1 MKKAFSSGAVAALT
15 AMGVWTAA
23 MAGDLIPGS
32 TVESFLS
39 IAKDQNPE
47 LTSMRQDALAAGE
60 RVNPAGALPDPK
72 FRVELMDITKMGEQ
86 DPTILPANVGSTR
99 YTFMQDIPWLGKRD
113 LKRDIAASEADAAK
127 GRALGTW
134 SELASRI
141 KTNFAQLYYLH
152 QSERLTQEIL
162 DLMKRLEL
170 VAQARYA
177 SGLVPQQDVVR
188 AQVEQSNMRNELI
201 ALKNEQRMVQ
211 ARLNTLI
218 ARPANAPLDVP
229 QQLRPL
235 PPASRME
242 FSSLESRAR
251 DNNPLIFAQNSQ
263 IRAAQGTRDLVYK
276 NRYPDLTVG
285 ITPVQY
291 GNAIK
296 EWSLMVEL
304 NIPLQQSSRRSQE
317 REAEAML
324 LAAETR
330 KQVVAN
336 QVLSELAENLSALEA
351 ARQTEATTASSL
363 LPLAELSSKSAMA
376 SYETGKVDF
385 ATLLDAQKQI
395 RQAKQS
401 QIKAQVEAQLRLA
414 EIEKI
419 LGEDL

>member
-1 MKKAFSSGAVAALT
+1 MKNAFSRTAIASLA
-15 AMGVWTAA
+15 AMGFWTIALAA
-23 MAGDLIPGS
+23 DPTPGAS
-32 TVESFLS
+32 VESFLS
-39 IAKDQNPE
+39 LAREQNPE
-47 LTSMRQDALAAGE
+47 LASMRLEARAAGE
-60 RVNPAGALPDPK
+60 RVAPAGALPDPK

-86 DPTILPANVGSTR
+86 DPTLLPANVGSTR

-113 LKRDIAASEADAAK
+113 LKRDIAALEAEAAS
-127 GRALGTW
+127 GRARGTW
-134 SELASRI
+134 SELAARI
-141 KTNFAQLYYLH
+141 KANFAQFYYLH

-162 DLMKRLEL
+162 DLMRRLEL

-201 ALKNEQRMVQ
+201 ALKNEQRMAQ
-211 ARLNTLI
+211 ARLNALI
-218 ARPANAPLDVP
+218 ARPADAPLEMP
-229 QQLRPL
+229 QVLRSL
-235 PPASRME
+235 PSASQME
-242 FSSLESRAR
+242 FSVLESRAR
-251 DNNPLIFAQNSQ
+251 EHNPLIFAQNSQ
-263 IRAAQGTRDLVYK
+263 FKAAQSARELTYK
-276 NRYPDLTVG
+276 NRYPDWTVG

-324 LAAETR
+324 SAAETR
-330 KQVVAN
+330 KQAVAN
-336 QVLSELAENLSALEA
+336 QVLSELAENLSALDA
-351 ARQTEATTASSL
+351 ARQTELTTTASL
-363 LPLAELSSKSAMA
+363 LPLAELASKSAMA

-395 RQAKQS
+395 RQAKQT
-401 QIKAQVEAQLRLA
+401 QIKAQVEARLRLA
-414 EIEKI
+414 EIEKL

>member
-1 MKKAFSSGAVAALT
+1 MKHALRRAAIASVV
-15 AMGVWTAA
+15 AMGFWTGA
-23 MAGDLIPGS
+23 MAGGPIPGAS
-32 TVESFLS
+32 VESFLAV
-39 IAKDQNPE
+39 AKEQNPE
-47 LTSMRQDALAAGE
+47 FSSMRQEAQAASE
-60 RVNPAGALPDPK
+60 RIAPAGALPDPK

-86 DPTILPANVGSTR
+86 DPTILPGNVGSTR
-99 YTFMQDIPWLGKRD
+99 YTFMQDIPWPGKRD
-113 LKRDIAASEADAAK
+113 LKRDIATLEADAAK

-141 KTNFAQLYYLH
+141 KVNFAQFYYLH

-211 ARLNTLI
+211 ARLNTLV
-218 ARPANAPLDVP
+218 ARPTNAPLESP
-229 QQLRPL
+229 KFLRPL
-235 PPASRME
+235 PAATQME
-242 FSSLESRAR
+242 FSLLESRVR
-251 DNNPLIFAQNSQ
+251 EHNPLIFAQNSQ
-263 IRAAQGTRDLVYK
+263 FKAAQSARELVYK

-324 LAAETR
+324 SAAETR

-336 QVLSELAENLSALEA
+336 QVLSELAENLSAFDA
-351 ARQTEATTASSL
+351 ARQTEAITTSSL
-363 LPLAELSSKSAMA
+363 LPLAELSSNSAMA

-395 RQAKQS
+395 RQAKQI

-414 EIEKI
+414 EIEKL
-419 LGEDL
+419 LGEEL

>member
-1 MKKAFSSGAVAALT
+1 MKTTFRRAAIATLL
-15 AMGVWTAA
+15 AMGFSAGA
-23 MAGDLIPGS
+23 MAREAIPGAS
-32 TVESFLS
+32 VESFLS
-39 IAKDQNPE
+39 VAKEQNPE
-47 LTSMRQDALAAGE
+47 FASMRQEAQAAGE
-60 RVNPAGALPDPK
+60 RIAPAGALPDPK

-86 DPTILPANVGSTR
+86 DPTILPGNVGSTR

-113 LKRDIAASEADAAK
+113 LKREIAALEADAAK

-141 KTNFAQLYYLH
+141 KANFAQFYYLH

-162 DLMKRLEL
+162 DLMKRLEQ

-218 ARPANAPLDVP
+218 ARPANAPLESP
-229 QQLRPL
+229 QSLRPL
-235 PPASRME
+235 PAASQIE
-242 FSSLESRAR
+242 FSLLESRVR
-251 DNNPLIFAQNSQ
+251 ENNPLIFAQNSQ
-263 IRAAQGTRDLVYK
+263 FKAAQNTRELVYK

-324 LAAETR
+324 SAAETR
-330 KQVVAN
+330 KKVVAN
-336 QVLSELAENLSALEA
+336 QVLSELAENLSALDA
-351 ARQTEATTASSL
+351 ARQTEVTTTASL

-385 ATLLDAQKQI
+385 TTLLDAQKQI
-395 RQAKQS
+395 RLAKQI

-414 EIEKI
+414 EIEKL
-419 LGEDL
+419 LGEEL

>member
-1 MKKAFSSGAVAALT
+1 
-15 AMGVWTAA
+15 
-23 MAGDLIPGS
+23 
-32 TVESFLS
+32 
-39 IAKDQNPE
+39 
-47 LTSMRQDALAAGE
+47 
-60 RVNPAGALPDPK
+60 
-72 FRVELMDITKMGEQ
+72 MDITKMGEQ
-86 DPTILPANVGSTR
+86 DPTILPGNVGSTR

-113 LKRDIAASEADAAK
+113 LKRDIASLEADAAK

-134 SELASRI
+134 SELTARI
-141 KTNFAQLYYLH
+141 KANFAQFYYLH

-162 DLMKRLEL
+162 DLMKRLEQ

-218 ARPANAPLDVP
+218 ARPANAPLESP
-229 QQLRPL
+229 QSLRPL
-235 PPASRME
+235 PAASQME
-242 FSSLESRAR
+242 FSLLESRVR
-251 DNNPLIFAQNSQ
+251 EHNPLIFAQNSQ
-263 IRAAQGTRDLVYK
+263 FKAAQNARELAYK

-324 LAAETR
+324 SAAETR

-336 QVLSELAENLSALEA
+336 QVLSELAENLSALDA
-351 ARQTEATTASSL
+351 ARQTEVTTTASL

-395 RQAKQS
+395 RQAKQI

-414 EIEKI
+414 EIEKL
-419 LGEDL
+419 LGEEL

>member
-1 MKKAFSSGAVAALT
+1 MKHALRRT
-15 AMGVWTAA
+15 AIASVVAMGFWTGT
-23 MAGDLIPGS
+23 MAGEPIPGAS
-32 TVESFLS
+32 VESFLAV
-39 IAKDQNPE
+39 AKEQNPE
-47 LTSMRQDALAAGE
+47 FSSMRQEAQAASE
-60 RVNPAGALPDPK
+60 RIAPAGALPDPK

-86 DPTILPANVGSTR
+86 DPTILPGNVGSTR

-113 LKRDIAASEADAAK
+113 LKREIAALEADAAK

-141 KTNFAQLYYLH
+141 KANFAQFYYLH

-162 DLMKRLEL
+162 DLMKRLEQ

-218 ARPANAPLDVP
+218 ARPANAPLESP
-229 QQLRPL
+229 QSLRVL
-235 PPASRME
+235 PAASQME
-242 FSSLESRAR
+242 FSLLESRVR
-251 DNNPLIFAQNSQ
+251 EHNPLIFAQNSQ
-263 IRAAQGTRDLVYK
+263 FKAAQNARELVYK

-324 LAAETR
+324 SAAETR

-336 QVLSELAENLSALEA
+336 QVLSELAENLSAFDA
-351 ARQTEATTASSL
+351 ARQTEVTTTSSL

-395 RQAKQS
+395 SQAKQI

-414 EIEKI
+414 EIEKL
-419 LGEDL
+419 LGEEL

>member
-1 MKKAFSSGAVAALT
+1 MKNTLRRTAIATVV
-15 AMGVWTAA
+15 AMGFLTGA
-23 MAGDLIPGS
+23 MAGEPIPGAS
-32 TVESFLS
+32 VESFLS
-39 IAKDQNPE
+39 VAKEQNPE
-47 LTSMRQDALAAGE
+47 FASMRQEAQAAGE
-60 RVNPAGALPDPK
+60 RIAPAGALPDPK
-72 FRVELMDITKMGEQ
+72 FRMELMDITKMGEQ
-86 DPTILPANVGSTR
+86 DPTILPGNVGSTR

-113 LKRDIAASEADAAK
+113 LKRDIATLEADAAA
-127 GRALGTW
+127 GRARGTW
-134 SELASRI
+134 SELAARI
-141 KTNFAQLYYLH
+141 KTNFAQYYYLH

-162 DLMKRLEL
+162 DLMKRLEQ

-218 ARPANAPLDVP
+218 ARPANAPLEVP
-229 QQLRPL
+229 QILRPL
-235 PPASRME
+235 PAVSQME
-242 FSSLESRAR
+242 FSLLESRVR
-251 DNNPLIFAQNSQ
+251 EHNPLIFAQDSQ
-263 IRAAQGTRDLVYK
+263 FKAAQSARALVYK

-324 LAAETR
+324 SAAETR

-336 QVLSELAENLSALEA
+336 QVLSELAENLSALDA
-351 ARQTEATTASSL
+351 ARQTEVTTTASL

-395 RQAKQS
+395 RQAKQI

-414 EIEKI
+414 EIEKL
-419 LGEDL
+419 LGEEL

>member
-1 MKKAFSSGAVAALT
+1 MKHALRRTAIVSVVAVSLKK
-15 AMGVWTAA
+15 GA
-23 MAGDLIPGS
+23 MAGEPIPGAS
-32 TVESFLS
+32 VESFLAV
-39 IAKDQNPE
+39 AKEQNPE
-47 LTSMRQDALAAGE
+47 FSSMRQEAQAASE
-60 RVNPAGALPDPK
+60 RIARAGALPDPK

-86 DPTILPANVGSTR
+86 DPTILPGNVGSTR

-113 LKRDIAASEADAAK
+113 LKREIAALEADAAK

-141 KTNFAQLYYLH
+141 KANFAQFYYLH

-162 DLMKRLEL
+162 DLMKRLEQ

-218 ARPANAPLDVP
+218 ARPANAPLESP
-229 QQLRPL
+229 QSLRVL
-235 PPASRME
+235 PAASQME
-242 FSSLESRAR
+242 FSVLESRVR
-251 DNNPLIFAQNSQ
+251 EHNPLIFAQNSQ
-263 IRAAQGTRDLVYK
+263 FKAAQNTRELVYK

-324 LAAETR
+324 SAAETR
-330 KQVVAN
+330 KKVVAN
-336 QVLSELAENLSALEA
+336 QVLSELAENLSALDA
-351 ARQTEATTASSL
+351 ARQTEVTTTASL

-385 ATLLDAQKQI
+385 TTLLDAQKQI
-395 RQAKQS
+395 RLAKQI

-414 EIEKI
+414 EIEKL
-419 LGEDL
+419 LGEEL